1 MRVRRYVFL
10 PVLAFILPGLSFC
23 QQKTPNSNA
32 TYQQLRRLLA
42 GGPNLAVQE
51 FVLQRDA
58 ATFTFH
64 SGSFAFYGEVN
75 GKITGAVFRGNG
87 SLHLVPP
94 TNEEKHSLSLLTKQP
109 ELDETFSTA
118 VFRFTDGTA
127 AEIRKAATQQ
137 GNAAPDMTQAGQ
149 QLASAMRT
157 KLHWNLDARLLEDVL
172 SPAPGGFFLASI
184 DGQKY
189 ASKMIF
195 MIDPHGAKDV
205 APEEVEL
212 LTWNDMRSGIWAA
225 FHYQDE
231 YRNGIANG
239 DEAND
244 AYTIDHQ
251 DLDTRIQKNGELSGV
266 AQTTLRSSVDG
277 LAVVPLELFPSL
289 RVSDVTMGD
298 GTALDFIQEDK
309 DDDPDF
315 AVILTKPLKKG
326 ETIKLRIT
334 YAGKDAV
341 VSEGNGNYYLDGG
354 AREDWYPSAEVGGLG
369 SYATYH
375 MVFHVPKEID
385 MVATGNQVRET
396 ADGNQTTTEWTADV
410 PIPVAGFNMGTFRK
424 EEEKLKSGFV
434 VDAYANTDLPDS
446 VTSLLHMVNGDEMH
460 QFGTEEQQGMT
471 LGTMT
476 TLSMLKPALAQGEV
490 AVDLYSH
497 YFGPLQFTH
506 LAVTQQTPCNYGQSW
521 PMLVYLP
528 ICAFWDTTI
537 RHQLGLDWDTMYWK
551 VVTPHEVAHQWWG
564 QTVSFRSYRDQWMS
578 EGFADFSASI
588 FLQATRRNDDDFRSF
603 WQEERR
609 MLTEKNQQGF
619 RPIDVGPVTMGYR
632 LQNSRSGESVGRDLI
647 YPKGA
652 YILHMLRMM
661 NWNPRD
667 GDQWLM
673 ATLQDF
679 VQTYRQQPATTEDFK
694 AILEKHMTPGM
705 DLDGNRRLDWFFN
718 EYVYGTALP
727 HYTFHADVKAD
738 GTGTDATLSIA
749 QSNVDPSF
757 KMPVPL
763 YAQFKDGR
771 VVRLGEI
778 TMVGNTSFQKELKL
792 GPTPSPIARLM
803 INYYS
808 DVLCTQD

>member
-1 MRVRRYVFL
+1 MRVRDCFVL
-10 PVLAFILPGLSFC
+10 PVLALVFPALCVC
-23 QQKTPNSNA
+23 QQKSPNSNA
-32 TYQQLRRLLA
+32 TYEQLRRLLP
-42 GGPNLAVQE
+42 GGPNLVVQE
-51 FVLQRDA
+51 FVLKRDA

-64 SGSFAFYGEVN
+64 SGSFALYGEVN
-75 GKITGAVFRGNG
+75 GKITGAAFRGSG

-94 TNEEKHSLSLLTKQP
+94 TGEEKHSLSLLTKQP
-109 ELDETFSTA
+109 EIDETFSSA
-118 VFRFTDGTA
+118 VFRFTDATA
-127 AEIRKAATQQ
+127 DEIRKAATQQ
-137 GNAAPDMTQAGQ
+137 GVAAPEMTEEGR

-157 KLHWNLDARLLEDVL
+157 RLNWNLDARLLEDVL
-172 SPAPGGFFLASI
+172 SPAPGAFFLASI
-184 DGQKY
+184 NGQKY

-195 MIDPHGAKDV
+195 MIDPNGARNV

-212 LTWNDMRSGIWAA
+212 MSWNDNRSGIWAA
-225 FHYQDE
+225 FHDQDE
-231 YRNGIANG
+231 YHNGITDGN
-239 DEAND
+239 EAND

-251 DLDTRIQKNGELSGV
+251 DLNTTIQKNGELSGV
-266 AQTTLRSSVDG
+266 AQTTLRSSEDG
-277 LAVVPLELFPSL
+277 LAVIPLELFPSL
-289 RVSDVTMGD
+289 RVSDVRTAD
-298 GTALDFIQEDK
+298 GTPFDFIQENK

-315 AVILTKPLKKG
+315 AVILPKPLKKG
-326 ETIKLRIT
+326 EKIDLRVT

-341 VSEGNGNYYLDGG
+341 VSEGNGNYYLAGG

-375 MVFHVPKEID
+375 MVFHLPKGID
-385 MVATGNQVRET
+385 MVATGNQAGET
-396 ADGNQTTTEWTADV
+396 QDGNQTTTEWTADV
-410 PIPVAGFNMGTFRK
+410 PIPVAGFNMGRFRK
-424 EEEKLKSGFV
+424 DEVKLKSGFV
-434 VDAYANTDLPDS
+434 VDAYANTDLPDNVS
-446 VTSLLHMVNGDEMH
+446 SLMQQVNGDLP
-460 QFGTEEQQGMT
+460 QAGAQTAGMA

-476 TLSMLKPALAQGEV
+476 TLGMLKPAMAQGEI
-490 AVDLYSH
+490 AIDLYSR

-537 RHQLGLDWDTMYWK
+537 RHELGLDWDTMYWK

-588 FLQATRRNDDDFRSF
+588 FLQATRKNDDEFRSF
-603 WQEERR
+603 WQEEQRL
-609 MLTEKNQQGF
+609 LTQKNPEGF

-632 LQNSRSGESVGRDLI
+632 LENSHSGASVARDLI

-652 YILHMLRMM
+652 FILHMLRMM
-661 NWNPRD
+661 NWTSRD
-667 GDQWLM
+667 GDKWLM

-705 DLDGNRRLDWFFN
+705 DLDGNHRLDWFFN

-727 HYTFHADVKAD
+727 HYAFHADLKSD
-738 GTGTDATLSIA
+738 ETGTQAALTIV

-757 KMPVPL
+757 KMLMPL
-763 YAQFKDGR
+763 YAQLKDGR
-771 VVRLGEI
+771 VIRLGEI
-778 TMVGNTSFQKELKL
+778 TLLGNTTFQKDLKM
-792 GPTPSPIARLM
+792 GEMPSPITRLM
-803 INYYS
+803 INYYN
-808 DVLCTQD
+808 DVLCSQD

>member
-1 MRVRRYVFL
+1 MLVRRCVFL
-10 PVLAFILPGLSFC
+10 PVLALILPALSLC
-23 QQKTPNSNA
+23 QQKSPNSNA
-32 TYQQLRRLLA
+32 TYQQLRRYLP

-51 FVLQRDA
+51 FVLRRDA

-64 SGSFAFYGEVN
+64 SGSFALYGEVN
-75 GKITGAVFRGNG
+75 GKITGAAFRGSG

-94 TNEEKHSLSLLTKQP
+94 TDQEKHSLSLLTKQP
-109 ELDETFSTA
+109 EIDETFSTA

-127 AEIRKAATQQ
+127 DDIRKAATQQ
-137 GNAAPDMTQAGQ
+137 GVAAPDMTQAGQ
-149 QLASAMRT
+149 QLAGAMRT
-157 KLHWNLDARLLEDVL
+157 KLHWNLEARLLEDVL

-195 MIDPHGAKDV
+195 MIDPRGAREV
-205 APEEVEL
+205 SPEEVEL
-212 LTWNDMRSGIWAA
+212 MTWNDNRSGIWAA

-231 YRNGIANG
+231 YHNGIANG
-239 DEAND
+239 NEAND

-251 DLDTRIQKNGELSGV
+251 DLNTTIQKNGDLSAV
-266 AQTTLRSSVDG
+266 AQTTLRSSMDG
-277 LAVVPLELFPSL
+277 LAVVPLDLFPSL
-289 RVSDVTMGD
+289 RVSSVTLAD
-298 GTALDFIQEDK
+298 GTPLDFIQENK

-315 AVILTKPLKKG
+315 AVILPTPLKTGDK
-326 ETIKLRIT
+326 IDLRIT

-341 VSEGNGNYYLDGG
+341 VSEGSGNYYLTGG
-354 AREDWYPSAEVGGLG
+354 AREDWYPSARQGGLG

-375 MVFHVPKEID
+375 MIFHLPKGID
-385 MVATGNQVRET
+385 IAATGNQVRSSD
-396 ADGNQTTTEWTADV
+396 DGNETTTEWTADV
-410 PIPVAGFNMGTFRK
+410 PIPVAGFNMGRFHK
-424 EEEKLKSGFV
+424 EEVQLKSGFV
-434 VDAYANTDLPDS
+434 VDAYANTDLPDNVS
-446 VTSLLHMVNGDEMH
+446 SLLHVVNGDVA
-460 QFGTEEQQGMT
+460 QGAGTAMPTMALGSMST
-471 LGTMT
+471 LA
-476 TLSMLKPALAQGEV
+476 MLKPALAQGEV
-490 AVDLYSH
+490 AVDLYSQ

-537 RHQLGLDWDTMYWK
+537 RHELGLDWDSMYWK

-588 FLQATRRNDDDFRSF
+588 FLQVTNKNADEFRSF

-609 MLTEKNQQGF
+609 ELTEKNAQGF

-632 LQNSRSGESVGRDLI
+632 LQNSRSGESVTRDLI

-661 NWNPRD
+661 NWNSRD
-667 GDQWLM
+667 GDKWLM

-679 VQTYRQQPATTEDFK
+679 VQTWRQQPATTEDFK
-694 AILEKHMTPGM
+694 AILEKHMTPAM
-705 DLDGNRRLDWFFN
+705 DLDGNHRLDWFFN

-727 HYTFHADVKAD
+727 HYTFHADLKPD
-738 GTGTDATLSIA
+738 GPGTDVSLSVV
-749 QSNVDPSF
+749 QSNVDSSF
-757 KMPVPL
+757 KMLVPV
-763 YAQFKDGR
+763 YAQLKDGR
-771 VVRLGEI
+771 VMRLGEI
-778 TMVGNTSFQKELKL
+778 TLLGNTTFQKDLKL
-792 GPTPSPIARLM
+792 PEMPSPIARLM
-803 INYYS
+803 INYYN